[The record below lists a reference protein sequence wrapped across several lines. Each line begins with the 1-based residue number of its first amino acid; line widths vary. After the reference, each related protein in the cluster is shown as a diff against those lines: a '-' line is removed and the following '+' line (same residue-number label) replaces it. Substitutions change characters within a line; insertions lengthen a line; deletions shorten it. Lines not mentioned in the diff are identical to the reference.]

1 MERTVAFCA
10 PRDRIQVGKM
20 NYFLGGSLWENWGI
34 TGITL
39 NILNLNILN
48 IVPTYLN
55 HNHIFWGGK
64 LVMLP
69 IHLPNVFS
77 KRIWGVGSSRIWVL
91 GAALCFGSQK
101 LSFFGRSGKHSTRT
115 NGGVLLTFRGSN
127 MEKTWFCLKKWRI

>member
-77 KRIWGVGSSRIWVL
+77 KRIWGVGSSRIWGVGSSPLFRFPEIVL
-91 GAALCFGSQK
+91 FWSKWKTLDTDKRRSFIDVQRVKHGK
-101 LSFFGRSGKHSTRT
+101 NVVLS
-115 NGGVLLTFRGSN
+115 
-127 MEKTWFCLKKWRI
+127 